1 MTGEFAK
8 VRIEL
13 RKAHD
18 MGTQEEKYVK
28 GQRWISEA
36 EPELGLGTVS
46 EVGKRRIRLSFPSSE
61 VERDYS
67 KGYAPIRRV
76 RFQEGDRLRERDGGE
91 FVVRG
96 VEETAG
102 LVFYKT
108 SDGIVPEFDLSDA
121 IGLSGPR
128 DRLLAGRWDS
138 PGLFEFRLEALRLR
152 GRMAASPVRGLL
164 GGRVELFDHQMFIAS
179 EASERRAPKLL
190 LADETGLG
198 KTIEACLIMHRL
210 ILTGRVSRVLILVP
224 ETLVHQWFVEMYRR
238 FNLAFRIADENFCRS
253 VEKTAPSGNPFLD
266 DQLFL
271 TSLDFVNQNKRRASE
286 ASGTQWD
293 MIVVDEAHR
302 IKEES
307 MLYGFI
313 AGLAEKTQRMLLL
326 SGTPEQLGR
335 KNHFARLKLLDPSRF
350 YDYGEFLRESE
361 RYREIAGT
369 AERIMDESMSMES
382 LAEAVGS
389 VAPDLLSDEELFRD
403 GDSGNGRL
411 RQRLLERLIDRYG
424 TGRVMFRNTR
434 AVVKGFAERKA
445 LLTRLSGDDDSHDR
459 LEALSE
465 IFGAEIEDRPLPFE
479 LDYADDKR
487 IEWLADFLRG
497 LTGEKALLICRSAE
511 KALAIEKALA
521 LLINRKVAVFH
532 EGLSMLQRDRNAAW
546 FSEPDGAVLLISSE
560 IGSEGRNFQF
570 ARHLVL
576 FDLPLDPEQLEQ
588 RIGRLDR
595 IGQKSDI
602 LIHVPHIEES
612 PQEVIAKWY
621 HEGLGQF
628 ETCLTGGLDIYE
640 AFGERVGRL
649 ACRYHSLQRE
659 DARRELERLLQDT
672 AEFRRDR
679 VRKISE
685 GRDRLLELSSYRPEK
700 IDSILETIRSID
712 EDTKFERFVERLF
725 DLFGVEMEHVGE
737 RDYIIKAG
745 ERYDESFRL
754 AKPGGQAATFDRQ
767 TAVKREDMAFITPD
781 HPGVASAME
790 LFLGGQA
797 GNCTV
802 CEFESASPG
811 LVLDAV
817 FVLECLAPKY
827 LHSDRFMPPTLV
839 RVAVDH
845 NMDCLGED
853 AFEKMRLSPV
863 KNAEQLDESARKVFF
878 RTFLPKMLSRAEK
891 TTRER
896 ADCIVARSL
905 AVMTDMLNEEIVR
918 LEKLKKVNPMVSDA
932 EIATARN
939 ELDSLTE
946 HLKKPVLRLDCAR
959 LLIGAVR

>member
-1 MTGEFAK
+1 
-8 VRIEL
+8 
-13 RKAHD
+13 

-36 EPELGLGTVS
+36 EPELGMGTVS

-67 KGYAPIRRV
+67 KGFAPIRRV

-91 FVVRG
+91 FVVTG
-96 VEETAG
+96 VEESAG

-108 SDGIVPEFDLSDA
+108 SDRIVPEFDLSDA
-121 IGLSGPR
+121 IGVSGPR
-128 DRLLAGRWDS
+128 DRLMAGHWDS
-138 PGLFEFRLEALRLR
+138 PGLFEFRIEALRLR

-164 GGRVELFDHQMFIAS
+164 GGRVELFGHQMFIAS
-179 EASERRAPKLL
+179 EASERRATKIL

-210 ILTGRVSRVLILVP
+210 VSTGRVSRVLILTP
-224 ETLVHQWFVEMYRR
+224 ESLVHQWFVEMYRR

-271 TSLDFVNQNKRRASE
+271 ASFDFVNQNKRRASE
-286 ASGTQWD
+286 AFEAQWD
-293 MIVVDEAHR
+293 MIVIDEAHR
-302 IKEES
+302 VKEES
-307 MLYGFI
+307 KLYRFI
-313 AGLAEKTQRMLLL
+313 AGLGEKTQRMLLL
-326 SGTPEQLGR
+326 SATPEQLGR
-335 KNHFARLKLLDPSRF
+335 KHHFARLKLLDPSRF
-350 YDYGEFLRESE
+350 YDYEEFIRESE
-361 RYREIAGT
+361 RYREIAKT
-369 AERIMDESMSMES
+369 AERIMDESTSMET
-382 LAEAVGS
+382 LVEVLETA
-389 VAPDLLSDEELFRD
+389 APDLLSDEDFFNQD
-403 GDSGNGRL
+403 DSRNGRL
-411 RQRLLERLIDRYG
+411 RHRLLERLIDRYG
-424 TGRVMFRNTR
+424 TGRVIFRNTR

-445 LLTRLSGDDDSHDR
+445 LLTRISADDDSHDR
-459 LEALSE
+459 LGSLSE
-465 IFGAEIEDRPLPFE
+465 IFRTEIEDRPLPFE
-479 LDYADDKR
+479 LDYTDDGR
-487 IEWLADFLRG
+487 IEWLSEFLRG
-497 LTGEKALLICRSAE
+497 LKDEKALLICRSVA
-511 KALAIEKALA
+511 KVLAVEKALA
-521 LLINRKVAVFH
+521 LKINRKVAVFH

-602 LIHVPHIEES
+602 LIHVPHLEES

-628 ETCLTGGLDIYE
+628 ETCLTGGLDVYE
-640 AFGERVGRL
+640 TFGDRVGKL
-649 ACRYHSLQRE
+649 ACRYHRLKRE
-659 DARRELERLLQDT
+659 DARRELEKLVQDT
-672 AEFRRDR
+672 AAFRQGR

-700 IDSILETIRSID
+700 IDSILGTIRTLD
-712 EDTKFERFVERLF
+712 EDTKFDYFVERLF
-725 DLFGVEMEHVGE
+725 DLFGVEMEHIGG
-737 RDYIIKAG
+737 RDYVIKAG
-745 ERYDESFRL
+745 ERYDESFGL
-754 AKPGGQAATFDRQ
+754 TKPGGQAATFDRQ
-767 TAVKREDMAFITPD
+767 TAVQREDMAFITRD
-781 HPGVASAME
+781 HPVVGSAME

-802 CEFESASPG
+802 CEFESGSPG
-811 LVLDAV
+811 LILDAV
-817 FVLECLAPKY
+817 FVLECIVPKY
-827 LHSDRFMPPTLV
+827 LHADRFMPPTLV
-839 RVAVDH
+839 RVVIDH
-845 NMDCLGED
+845 NMDRLEVD
-853 AFEKMRLSPV
+853 VFEGMRLSPV
-863 KNAEQLDESARKVFF
+863 ENAAHFDETERKVFF
-878 RTFLPKMLSRAEK
+878 RTFFSKMLSQAEK
-891 TTRER
+891 KARKQAE
-896 ADCIVARSL
+896 DIVAKSL
-905 AVMTDMLNEEIVR
+905 TLMADKLNEEILR
-918 LEKLKKVNPMVSDA
+918 LEKLKEANPMVSVA

-959 LLIGAVR
+959 LLIGGRSMQGC